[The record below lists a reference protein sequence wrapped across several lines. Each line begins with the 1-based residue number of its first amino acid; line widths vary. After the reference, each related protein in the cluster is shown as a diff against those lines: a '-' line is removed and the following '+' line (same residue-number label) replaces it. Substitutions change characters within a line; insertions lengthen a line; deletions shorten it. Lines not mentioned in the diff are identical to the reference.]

1 MSDSNEKVTVLLSE
15 LRKISGLPLSLESS
29 SDSGLSDSVTEKR
42 LSELIEL
49 CRNADERNS
58 FYTNFLSGTLSDEE
72 ITLGCAKYHIST
84 SSSNFSVYAVGF
96 KNPYSDIVTEILTG
110 LFPVSKNV
118 IVRIN
123 RTFIAII
130 CFEAP
135 ESDETAEKTTA
146 MMIVDT
152 LRGEAMT
159 DAKVGFDRPVKE
171 FVKLAP
177 AFQNAVSA
185 IKISSLFSLED
196 NPISYRNLGL
206 NKLLSQI
213 PESVIKE
220 YMEDEFHGFSF
231 NNLSTESTNTI
242 KTLFDNGLNIAETAR
257 ALYLH
262 RNTLV
267 YRLEKFHKESGMD
280 LRLFD
285 DAVKCKT
292 GMMLNELLK
301 NKEKFST

>member
-1 MSDSNEKVTVLLSE
+1 MSESNEKINTLLTE
-15 LRKISGLPLSLESS
+15 LQKISGLPLTLASS
-29 SDSGLSDSVTEKR
+29 SETNLSESVAEKR
-42 LSELIEL
+42 LSELIDL
-49 CRNADERNS
+49 CKNADERNS
-58 FYTNFLSGTLSDEE
+58 FYTNFLSGSLTDEE
-72 ITLGCAKYHIST
+72 IELGCAKYHISMN
-84 SSSNFSVYAVGF
+84 SSNWSVYAIGF

-110 LFPVSKNV
+110 LFPVSKNI

-130 CFEAP
+130 RFDAP
-135 ESDETAEKTTA
+135 EIDEDSERTTA

-152 LRGEAMT
+152 LRSEAMT
-159 DAKVGFDRPVKE
+159 DAKVGFDRPAKE
-171 FVKLAP
+171 FNKLSS

-185 IKISSLFSLED
+185 IKISTLFSLED
-196 NPISYRNLGL
+196 NAISYRNLGL
-206 NKLLSQI
+206 NKLLAKI
-213 PESVIKE
+213 PESAIEE

-231 NNLSTESTNTI
+231 SDLSTESTNTI

-301 NKEKFST
+301 NKKKY